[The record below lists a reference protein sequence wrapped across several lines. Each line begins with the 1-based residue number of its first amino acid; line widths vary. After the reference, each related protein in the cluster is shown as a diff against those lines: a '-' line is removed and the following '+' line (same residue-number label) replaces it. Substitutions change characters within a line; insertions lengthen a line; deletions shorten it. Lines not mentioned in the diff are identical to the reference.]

1 MEVYVVYTWHLHVVL
16 TRSKRGYS
24 TNWVPSIKPNW
35 QPFCATIGDE
45 LGGIHKTKLATFLC
59 CNWRSETNPYM
70 LNLHKKPRHLHAGQ
84 PCEFAMK
91 LTNFFRA
98 QDLFKQLVLWSYTV
112 HTISIH
118 CSPDAKFPAITRDHA
133 LIVVTR
139 YHCSSENHPK
149 TQTVS
154 ASSQPHSRISS
165 FKVSEEFARLPLL
178 PRRPFRPSIPIQ

>member
-1 MEVYVVYTWHLHVVL
+1 MLYVYTWHLHVVL

-24 TNWVPSIKPNW
+24 TNWVASIKPNW
-35 QPFCATIGDE
+35 QPFCATIG
-45 LGGIHKTKLATFLC
+45 GAK
-59 CNWRSETNPYM
+59 TNPYM

-98 QDLFKQLVLWSYTV
+98 QDWFKHLVLWSYTV

-133 LIVVTR
+133 LIVVNG